1 MQAFADARRICRE
14 VALVGQGSASESP
27 DPPFDSIPHPANTC
41 DWSRGTRTLTIVI
54 GTSHIR
60 HHGRFYLA
68 ALAGVAA
75 WLAAWSLPWPLPP
88 LLGGDA
94 FFLIYLA
101 LMTRFALRITPEG
114 LRRRASVEDEGI
126 PLINGLALAAI
137 VFSLAAIFALLNR
150 NGESD
155 PAELSLAIA
164 SVPLGWLMLHTI
176 AAFHY
181 AHLFYATSDI
191 AEPPSERADPR
202 DAGGLNFPGGGEPGA
217 WDFLYFSFVIGM
229 TAQVSDVTVQT
240 AGMRRLVLLHGVV
253 SFFYNTVLLALAVNV
268 AVTLAR

>member
-1 MQAFADARRICRE
+1 M
-14 VALVGQGSASESP
+14 
-27 DPPFDSIPHPANTC
+27 
-41 DWSRGTRTLTIVI
+41 I
-54 GTSHIR
+54 GTWHIR

-68 ALAGVAA
+68 AVAGLAV
-75 WLAAWSLPWPLPP
+75 WLAAHAMRWPVPTVI
-88 LLGGDA
+88 GGDA
-94 FFLIYLA
+94 FFAIYLA
-101 LMTRFALRITPEG
+101 VMTRFALRATPEG

-126 PLINGLALAAI
+126 VLIIVLALAAI
-137 VFSLAAIFALLNR
+137 VFSLAAIFGLLNR
-150 NGESD
+150 DGEPD
-155 PAELSLAIA
+155 TVALSLAIA
-164 SVPLGWLMLHTI
+164 SVPLGWLVLHTI

-181 AHLFYATSDI
+181 AHLFYAASDTD
-191 AEPPSERADPR
+191 EPQSERADPR
-202 DAGGLNFPGGGEPGA
+202 DAGGLNFPGDEAPGS